1 MSQKTSKKRII
12 KCILLSILLIVVV
25 VLLWIIR
32 PPSSYNRSRVDKRL
46 TSLEE
51 PFKEVSAGYYQDGG
65 SVSIKIVDK
74 NDTLLKVA
82 LPVIDFDRSYDRV
95 YFGVYHHSKLKEGSD
110 ARAENPA
117 ETKLMLEDILYRYSS
132 GNLMSDIALSEIR
145 GRVIDEIRFMYHD
158 KMGHYDEGA
167 E

>member
-1 MSQKTSKKRII
+1 MSKKRII
-12 KCILLSILLIVVV
+12 KHILLSILLVLVV

-32 PPSSYNRSRVDKRL
+32 PPSSYDRSKVDKRL

-82 LPVIDFDRSYDRV
+82 LPVIDFERSYDRI
-95 YFGVYHHSKLKEGSD
+95 YLGVYHHSELKEGSD

-117 ETKLMLEDILYRYSS
+117 ETKLMLEDILCRYSS
-132 GNLMSDIALSEIR
+132 GNLMSDIVLCEIR
-145 GRVIDEIRFMYHD
+145 GRVIDEIRFMYRD
-158 KMGHYDEGA
+158 KMGHYDEKS